1 MLSHEHPEHSRIRR
15 IILVLRIF
23 DLGDVAKAFFTALT
37 SERITSKVCANSQSQ
52 WKAALDQDIPEYLA
66 ENLSE
71 KENSDSTESSDL
83 NSLFDESDDNAP
95 GEPLSSEQQK
105 LLERL
110 IKEGT
115 KKFAGRKRSRNEK
128 EGNDNEPPSKR
139 QKTEP
144 GKPFLLVSCIPCAG
158 TMHF

>member
-1 MLSHEHPEHSRIRR
+1 M
-15 IILVLRIF
+15 
-23 DLGDVAKAFFTALT
+23 
-37 SERITSKVCANSQSQ
+37 
-52 WKAALDQDIPEYLA
+52 DQDIPEYLA

-144 GKPFLLVSCIPCAG
+144 VKPCLLVSCIPCAG

>member
-1 MLSHEHPEHSRIRR
+1 M
-15 IILVLRIF
+15 
-23 DLGDVAKAFFTALT
+23 
-37 SERITSKVCANSQSQ
+37 
-52 WKAALDQDIPEYLA
+52 DQDIPEYLA

-83 NSLFDESDDNAP
+83 NSLFDESDDNAL

-128 EGNDNEPPSKR
+128 EGNDNEPPNKR